1 MLCRLIPNFLT
12 KLLPAV
18 MLVLIAAVAS
28 NAGWLYALADE
39 ANGNDIYG
47 FAVNESTGEITALP
61 GFPVATGGAGN
72 DVALICH
79 RLVVDAANNRL
90 YAVNNASGSIS
101 AFSINPSTGALS
113 PMPFS
118 PINIGVGTWNAMDI
132 HPSGSP
138 LIVSN
143 GASPGGATSIR
154 ITATSAEIVT
164 GSPFTT
170 GGATA
175 FSNTFSTDGSFYYV
189 GGNTGAAVA
198 GFSVDPGT
206 GVLTPLAG
214 SPFAT
219 GSNNPVAHAADS
231 QGRLF
236 LLNTGSTA
244 SPPPIRV
251 FTTSAGIPTPVTNS
265 PFTSGLSQR
274 RDSLIHPGG
283 EFFVVAGNSGNNVGV
298 YRISGSGADTTVAA
312 VPGSP
317 FPGGGTTA
325 NVLAMN
331 EAGNFLYLGNRLSR
345 NITTF
350 AFDAGTGA
358 LTTLAVQPSNTLGNI
373 GSVTG
378 MAYLPPGPLVAE
390 ANISGRITTAE
401 GNGVG
406 NTVVYLESSD
416 QSIRMSAIT
425 SPFGYFSF
433 LSVPTG
439 RSYTITP
446 SRKGFAFT
454 PASIVRDHNEEV
466 NNLDFV
472 GSGGLLLEKVQK

>member
-1 MLCRLIPNFLT
+1 MLCRLIPRFLT
-12 KLLPAV
+12 KLLPAA
-18 MLVLIAAVAS
+18 LFVLFTAVVS

-47 FAVNESTGEITALP
+47 YAVNESTGELTALP
-61 GFPVATGGAGN
+61 GFPVATGGTGN
-72 DVALICH
+72 DIALICH
-79 RLVVDAANNRL
+79 RMVVDAANNRL
-90 YAVNNASGSIS
+90 YVVNNASGSIS
-101 AFSINPSTGALS
+101 AFSIDPSTGALT
-113 PMPFS
+113 PMLFS
-118 PINIGVGTWNAMDI
+118 PINIGSGTWNAMDI

-143 GASPGGATSIR
+143 GATPGGATSMR
-154 ITATSAEIVT
+154 ITATTAEIVV
-164 GSPFTT
+164 GSPFST

-175 FSNTFSTDGSFYYV
+175 FSNTFSVDGDYYYV

-219 GSNNPVAHAADS
+219 GANNPVAHATDS

-265 PFTSGLSQR
+265 PFASALSQR
-274 RDSLIHPGG
+274 RDSLIHPNG
-283 EFFVVAGNSGNNVGV
+283 EFFVVAGNTGNNVGV

-317 FPGGGTTA
+317 FAGGGTTA
-325 NVLAMN
+325 NVLAVN
-331 EAGNFLYLGNRLSR
+331 QAGNFLYLGNRLSR

-350 AFDAGTGA
+350 AFDAATGA
-358 LTTLAVQPSNTLGNI
+358 LTTLSVQPSNTLGNI

-378 MAYLPPGPLVAE
+378 MAYLSPGLSA
-390 ANISGRITTAE
+390 ASISGRIASAE
-401 GNGVG
+401 GIGVG
-406 NTVVYLESSD
+406 NTVVHLESND
-416 QSIRMSAIT
+416 QSISMTAIT
-425 SPFGYFSF
+425 NPFGYFSF

-446 SRKGFAFT
+446 SRKGFTFAPT
-454 PASIVRDHNEEV
+454 SIVRDHNGEV
-466 NNLDFV
+466 TNLDFV
-472 GSGGLLLEKVQK
+472 GARASDLKLMK